1 MARTSAVK
9 IYYPEC
15 GELKFLDGLKII
27 PFWEISK
34 QYIAAFAKRTYPQ
47 YVTIGKERI
56 IL

>member
-15 GELKFLDGLKII
+15 GELKFLDGLKIF

-34 QYIAAFAKRTYPQ
+34 QYIAAFAKRTYTQ